1 MFSNSYFA
9 SLQLIEEEEVEV
21 PVTRA
26 ATKESKEIPG
36 ADVHRNGEGKDVKM
50 DDADANEP
58 GIENDLS
65 AAEQES
71 GLDSMKVW
79 NCLLSILDLL
89 WAGL

>member
-36 ADVHRNGEGKDVKM
+36 TDVHRNGEGKDVKM
-50 DDADANEP
+50 DDADANES

-71 GLDSMKVW
+71 GLDSMKV
-79 NCLLSILDLL
+79 
-89 WAGL
+89 